1 MPISCSTP
9 GVSTWNVLSFYLS
22 PLIRCPSGTSLFLS
36 SYKFS
41 PSSFSY
47 WDILFPSLGW
57 VMSGNASKFVFK
69 WPMVL
74 PLPLVCQWSNY
85 SLFHVI
91 RRWNQSP
98 FLYFQLLLVDETL
111 CYLRSPLL
119 LLWYQMEKSKL
130 SFNIFSW
137 HFWPIFNTF
146 SCRFWAIFWSNLELI
161 SCPRAVAAR
170 SSRHNFPSR
179 GE

>member
-1 MPISCSTP
+1 MPISCCSRCLHLKRSQLLFELAHP
-9 GVSTWNVLSFYLS
+9 LPIRDISLSLLLQIF
-22 PLIRCPSGTSLFLS
+22 
-36 SYKFS
+36 

-98 FLYFQLLLVDETL
+98 FLYFQLKLLDETL

-119 LLWYQMEKSKL
+119 LLWLQKEKSKL

-137 HFWPIFNTF
+137 HFWAIFNTF
-146 SCRFWAIFWSNLELI
+146 SCRFWAIFWSNLGLI